1 MSDNTFFEKEHFAS
15 FKQTPGYSMLPFR
28 FERSGKDQYL
38 IINEVGEYEYLTAFN
53 FSAFVNHQL
62 SPESGSYIKL
72 KAKHFL
78 SDASS
83 SSLFDCLASKYR
95 TKKGFLDG
103 FTKLHIFV
111 TTLRCNQSCP
121 YCQVSRKDEDAG
133 AFDMSEEV
141 MRRSVDL
148 MLKSPSKS
156 VTMEFQGGEPLLNF
170 ELLQKAVLYTKEK
183 NSLIGKNI
191 SYVICTNLAS
201 LDDKHLEFLKEHSVS
216 VSTSLDG
223 PDFLHNANRPLSN
236 SGSHEIVTR
245 NIWRAKEALGK
256 HSVAALMTTTRE
268 SLKYPKEIIDE
279 YIRMDM
285 GSIFMRDLNP
295 YGFAVKTNSA
305 IGYTMDDFID
315 FYKKSLNYIIE
326 INKNGR
332 TFSEALTTMILTKI
346 LTPWPLGFVDM
357 QSPSGAGIGVA
368 VYNYDG
374 DVYASDESRMLAE
387 MGSHAFRMGNV
398 FENDYS
404 EIFFG
409 EAMQNIASAS
419 CNESL
424 AGCSD
429 CVYQPYC
436 GADPVRH
443 FSTQGDIFGNR
454 PSSAF
459 CQKHLWAFRHVFDLI
474 SKSDPDLE
482 RIFWAWINRED
493 VNRMQLPEPS
503 WLLN

>member
-1 MSDNTFFEKEHFAS
+1 MADTKFHPLEFYADTSQKPD
-15 FKQTPGYSMLPFR
+15 YSLLPFR
-28 FERSGKDQYL
+28 FERRENDQYL
-38 IINEVGEYEYLTAFN
+38 LVNEAGEFYLLPTADFHQ
-53 FSAFVNHQL
+53 FVNHHL
-62 SPESGSYIKL
+62 PANNKNYRKL

-78 SDASS
+78 TDSTSS
-83 SSLFDCLASKYR
+83 ALLDELASKYR
-95 TKKGFLDG
+95 TKKSFLDG

-121 YCQVSRKDEDAG
+121 YCQVSRQNEDAG
-133 AFDMSEEV
+133 AFDMSEEA
-141 MRRSVDL
+141 MTLSVDL
-148 MLKSPSKS
+148 MLQSPSRS

-170 ELLQKAVLYTKEK
+170 ELLQKAILYAKEK
-183 NSLIGKNI
+183 NVSVGKNI
-191 SYVICTNLAS
+191 NYVVCTNLAP
-201 LDDKHLEFLKEHSVS
+201 LEDKHLVFFKEHGVS
-216 VSTSLDG
+216 ISTSLDG
-223 PDFLHNANRPLSN
+223 PEFLHNGNRPMGKG
-236 SGSHEIVTR
+236 GSHDVVTR

-268 SLKYPKEIIDE
+268 SLLYPKEIIDE

-285 GSIFMRDLNP
+285 GSMFIRDLNP
-295 YGFAVKTNSA
+295 YGFAIKTRA
-305 IGYTMDDFID
+305 VIGYKTSDFIE
-315 FYKKSLNYIIE
+315 FYKKALAYIIE
-326 INKNGR
+326 INRDGK

-346 LTPWPLGFVDM
+346 MTPWSLGFVDM
-357 QSPSGAGIGVA
+357 QSPSGAGIGVV

-387 MGSHAFRMGNV
+387 MGSHVFRMGNV
-398 FENDYS
+398 IENDYS

-443 FSTQGDIFGNR
+443 YSTQGDIFGNR
-454 PSSAF
+454 PASGF
-459 CQKHLWAFRHVFDLI
+459 CQKHLWVFRHVFDLMLNA
-474 SKSDPDLE
+474 DLELE
-482 RIFWAWINRED
+482 RIFWAWINREG
-493 VNRMQLPEPS
+493 VNRMRLPEPS
-503 WLLN
+503 WLFN